1 MNPRKP
7 TLVKV
12 RNLDLETKNSTNIAK
27 KFADY
32 HKKNRENFPNGMVKA
47 KGGSKMLSH
56 SLKRRK
62 RKRRENETSTKII
75 NLHYMS
81 YLSLTY
87 QLKIWKLKQ
96 KSNIFFI
103 SKCFGM
109 NLSLFL
115 FISNELR
122 RVYFYTHKISFLQT
136 KTTPPFFYV
145 PYNIRLL

>member
-1 MNPRKP
+1 
-7 TLVKV
+7 
-12 RNLDLETKNSTNIAK
+12 
-27 KFADY
+27 
-32 HKKNRENFPNGMVKA
+32 MVKA
-47 KGGSKMLSH
+47 KGGRKMLSH

-62 RKRRENETSTKII
+62 RKRGENETSTKKM

-87 QLKIWKLKQ
+87 QLKIWQLKR

-122 RVYFYTHKISFLQT
+122 RVDFYTHKISFLQT
-136 KTTPPFFYV
+136 KTTPPFFMFHIIYV
-145 PYNIRLL
+145 CFDSKGRFDEI